1 MFLMLN
7 RIRKIV
13 TAYFQRPHLN
23 MLNATSDG
31 AFGNSIIIEV
41 VGFPGIGKTTLL
53 SEILNQGTEKELGFK
68 SRNDL
73 KKLLSNESLQRQI
86 LQIADESNFDL
97 GIYENLVQ
105 KKLLALWADK
115 ALSFK
120 RKVALQKFFMH
131 CITIDI
137 FGKLGCGRKGILL
150 DEGLFHNFQSELV
163 AICEEE
169 LADNPLS
176 LSLSLS
182 LERWFANRL
191 IINLVGSME
200 DVIDRQ
206 IKRRIGYLSGETTK
220 KSLLNDLNEQELSLL
235 YLDYFKKNKKLMTF
249 MDHINVK
256 YITLSS
262 EQTAREN
269 ARLVLGFIRNKI

>member
-1 MFLMLN
+1 
-7 RIRKIV
+7 
-13 TAYFQRPHLN
+13 

-53 SEILNQGTEKELGFK
+53 SEILNQGTEKELGLQ

-97 GIYENLVQ
+97 GVYENLVQ

-176 LSLSLS
+176 L
-182 LERWFANRL
+182 ERWFANRL

-220 KSLLNDLNEQELSLL
+220 KSLLNDLNEQELSLR

-256 YITLSS
+256 NITLSS

-269 ARLVLGFIRNKI
+269 ARLVLDFIRNNV